1 MSSVQ
6 KLSVALTPENIAML
20 KDAVESGE
28 YTSTSEVVRD
38 ALRLWKTRRA
48 ALERDVEDL
57 RRLWLE
63 GLASGPA
70 TDGETVFK
78 RLRDKYA
85 PPKAEG

>member
-20 KDAVESGE
+20 REAVESGE

-57 RRLWLE
+57 RRLWRE
-63 GLASGPA
+63 GLASGPS
-70 TDGETVFK
+70 TDGEAVFD

-85 PPKAEG
+85 SSKAER